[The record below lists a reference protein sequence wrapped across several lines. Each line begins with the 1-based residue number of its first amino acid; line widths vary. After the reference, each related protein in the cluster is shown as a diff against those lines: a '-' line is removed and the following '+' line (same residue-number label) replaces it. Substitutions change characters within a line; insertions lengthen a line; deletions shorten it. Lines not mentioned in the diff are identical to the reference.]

1 MGDSSGNQRYEKSYE
16 CGAVDLSKENRLSA
30 AAFIITI
37 LIESGTEDKDYWEIK
52 IAVPRI
58 SQNRFF
64 LKLPGLGKSEISRQ
78 ATSSQGIEKRKH
90 SIFDYD
96 TRKLLNTPL

>member
-37 LIESGTEDKDYWEIK
+37 LVESGTEDKDYWEI
-52 IAVPRI
+52 
-58 SQNRFF
+58 QNCGSANLPKQVFF
-64 LKLPGLGKSEISRQ
+64 YFQAWARSEISRQ
-78 ATSSQGIEKRKH
+78 ATSSQGIE
-90 SIFDYD
+90 
-96 TRKLLNTPL
+96 